1 MKAKEKISVIIPAYN
16 IKNYILNAVQSIVNQ
31 SYDNIEVII
40 IDDGSS
46 DGTETIIDEL
56 TVNKRIRV
64 FHKENEGVAKARME
78 GVLHATGEWVSF
90 VDGDDFIDPDMYLR
104 LLDNAHNYNAD
115 IAHCGY
121 QMVFPSRTDFYYNTG
136 KIVQQNNKQG
146 LVDLL
151 RGDYIEPGLWNKLFR
166 RKFRHQ
172 NTVTST
178 LQTFRIGFRTENT
191 DFTVFS
197 TISLQPFKRF
207 LPIVQTSGGHVNI
220 QRFFRTKFQL
230 SPCTVTIVAT
240 YIIVCLHIAEGQIC
254 PINLFHSVS

>member
-166 RKFRHQ
+166 RRLFDNLMFCDIIDYSIRNYEDLLMNYYLFKEAEKSVYEDWCPYHYILRSDSAATSRVNQHKMEDPLKVLKQIKQDTKDEEIIIHQ
-172 NTVTST
+172 
-178 LQTFRIGFRTENT
+178 
-191 DFTVFS
+191 
-197 TISLQPFKRF
+197 
-207 LPIVQTSGGHVNI
+207 
-220 QRFFRTKFQL
+220 
-230 SPCTVTIVAT
+230 
-240 YIIVCLHIAEGQIC
+240 
-254 PINLFHSVS
+254 